1 MTENCRMRSLNAPLN
16 GVIGD
21 HALQNYK
28 KDKLRLHS
36 LECDILKSY
45 HKTTISESSYLLL
58 FPLQWEK
65 IEHHLKNSVFL
76 LFTPLES
83 PAIYDGDDINKVSL
97 RARRPSGPAAIPHR
111 IGGVKAPS
119 FLTGFTFGC
128 SAIFCRLPLK

>member
-1 MTENCRMRSLNAPLN
+1 MRSPNSPLK

-65 IEHHLKNSVFL
+65 IEHHLKNSVFS

-83 PAIYDGDDINKVSL
+83 PAIYDGDDINKAS
-97 RARRPSGPAAIPHR
+97 IPYR
-111 IGGVKAPS
+111 KGGVKAPS
-119 FLTGFTFGC
+119 FLTGFAFGC